1 MWQEFLDATSTTSFS
16 SAAGFIPFTADLNE
30 TWLEVGLGGSLQM
43 TATTTLYGNA
53 NVETP
58 FDGGDYGVDGKV
70 GLRVNW

>member
-1 MWQEFLDATSTTSFS
+1 
-16 SAAGFIPFTADLNE
+16 
-30 TWLEVGLGGSLQM
+30 M